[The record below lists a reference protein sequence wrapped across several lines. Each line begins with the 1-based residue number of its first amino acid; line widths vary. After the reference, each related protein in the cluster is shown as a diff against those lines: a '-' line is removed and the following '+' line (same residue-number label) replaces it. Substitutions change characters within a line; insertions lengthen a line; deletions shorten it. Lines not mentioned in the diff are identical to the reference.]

1 MRSEIPQLEVI
12 TAIADAETE
21 DFVSQ
26 LLYSQGWSIIYRAI
40 DLISLTGAIA
50 DRGNILRTV
59 VIYCADLPGLEE
71 QGIEGD
77 SLPTMPSI
85 LNIPTITF
93 INLDG
98 VTINSHSVMTHI
110 RSQLRLPLIQ
120 SVAGQLVLR
129 ETDLPVT
136 TKPRTP
142 KLITVTGTTGAP
154 GRTHLAYSLANHL
167 SLQRSVCLIDADL
180 RSPSLAYLAGSAL
193 GTSHRCQ
200 LVTLDQGEKP
210 TQIPLIEGGLREL
223 SIVDIGALP
232 PVQEFI
238 NDRRWQAS
246 LINHI
251 LESTSSLIFVAKS
264 SGLSLLRLEQFIAEF
279 PILLRKIPIIYILNQ
294 KGSTRADQAIE
305 KRFMSLTAGEDRFVL
320 PRDQRPLAIESSSPR
335 VRESSSRF
343 SFINRSPL
351 AKSNS
356 RLGKEIDKIAALV
369 V

>member
-40 DLISLTGAIA
+40 DLISLKSAIA
-50 DRGNILRTV
+50 DRGNLLRTV
-59 VIYCADLPGLEE
+59 VIYCSDLPGLEE
-71 QGIEGD
+71 QGIEVD
-77 SLPTMPSI
+77 SLPT
-85 LNIPTITF
+85 LTF

-98 VTINSHSVMTHI
+98 VVVNSHSIMTLI
-110 RSQLRLPLIQ
+110 RTQLRLPLIQ
-120 SVAGQLVLR
+120 SNIGQLILR
-129 ETDLPVT
+129 ENDLPVAA
-136 TKPRTP
+136 KPRAP

-167 SLQRSVCLIDADL
+167 SSHRSVSLIDADL

-193 GTSHRCQ
+193 DSSHRCQ

-305 KRFMSLTAGEDRFVL
+305 KRFLSLTAGEDRFVL
-320 PRDQRPLAIESSSPR
+320 PHDQRPLAIESAGPR
-335 VRESSSRF
+335 SRESSSLF
-343 SFINRSPL
+343 SFFNRSPL

-356 RLGKEIDKIAALV
+356 RLGKEIGKIAELV
-369 V
+369 A

>member
-59 VIYCADLPGLEE
+59 VIYSADLPGLEE
-71 QGIEGD
+71 QGIEAD
-77 SLPTMPSI
+77 FL
-85 LNIPTITF
+85 PTITF

-129 ETDLPVT
+129 ENDLPVT

-335 VRESSSRF
+335 GRESSSRF